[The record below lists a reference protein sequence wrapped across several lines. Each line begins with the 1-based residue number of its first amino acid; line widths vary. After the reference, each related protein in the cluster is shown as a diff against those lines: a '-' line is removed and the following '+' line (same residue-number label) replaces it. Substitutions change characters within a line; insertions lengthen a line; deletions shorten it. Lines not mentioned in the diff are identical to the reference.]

1 MLRKNKVCCW
11 LKIKS
16 QTSGTVISIYHQG
29 AIIVVANVKA
39 IHPMIRF
46 WF

>member
-1 MLRKNKVCCW
+1 MLRKNRVCCW

-16 QTSGTVISIYHQG
+16 QTSGTVIRIHHQG

-39 IHPMIRF
+39 IHPIIGF